1 MVRLFLFQILVM
13 DSQSYFD
20 LLQSDV
26 GLNDL
31 HWTEEE
37 QIDLEKH
44 EER

>member
-1 MVRLFLFQILVM
+1 ME
-13 DSQSYFD
+13 DQSYFD

-37 QIDLEKH
+37 QHIDLEAH
-44 EER
+44 EEQHIDLEGHEE